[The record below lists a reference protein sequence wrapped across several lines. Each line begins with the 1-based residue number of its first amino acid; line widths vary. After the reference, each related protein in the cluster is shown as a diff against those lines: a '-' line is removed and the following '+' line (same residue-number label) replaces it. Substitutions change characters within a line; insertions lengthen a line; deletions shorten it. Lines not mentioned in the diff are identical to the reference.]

1 MEPGTCE
8 KSNESKKNDE
18 ISSGS
23 EEEENIQNKTKN
35 DDVLDQRPE
44 ISSLVDM
51 MREEKRKLSE
61 AKNWFE
67 IMRDSDDD
75 SEMR

>member
-8 KSNESKKNDE
+8 KSNESKKNE
-18 ISSGS
+18 ISRGS

-51 MREEKRKLSE
+51 MREEKNE
-61 AKNWFE
+61 N
-67 IMRDSDDD
+67 
-75 SEMR
+75 

>member
-8 KSNESKKNDE
+8 KSNERKNE

-35 DDVLDQRPE
+35 DDVLD
-44 ISSLVDM
+44 
-51 MREEKRKLSE
+51 
-61 AKNWFE
+61 
-67 IMRDSDDD
+67 
-75 SEMR
+75 

>member
-8 KSNESKKNDE
+8 KSNESKKNE
-18 ISSGS
+18 INSGS

-51 MREEKRKLSE
+51 MREGK
-61 AKNWFE
+61 
-67 IMRDSDDD
+67 
-75 SEMR
+75 

>member
-8 KSNESKKNDE
+8 KSNERKKNDE

-51 MREEKRKLSE
+51 MREEK
-61 AKNWFE
+61 
-67 IMRDSDDD
+67 
-75 SEMR
+75 

>member
-1 MEPGTCE
+1 MKE
-8 KSNESKKNDE
+8 NKNE

-51 MREEKRKLSE
+51 MREEKNE
-61 AKNWFE
+61 N
-67 IMRDSDDD
+67 
-75 SEMR
+75 

>member
-8 KSNESKKNDE
+8 KSNESKKNE

-51 MREEKRKLSE
+51 MREEKNE
-61 AKNWFE
+61 N
-67 IMRDSDDD
+67 
-75 SEMR
+75 

>member
-8 KSNESKKNDE
+8 KSNERKKNDE

-51 MREEKRKLSE
+51 MREEKNE
-61 AKNWFE
+61 N
-67 IMRDSDDD
+67 
-75 SEMR
+75 

>member
-8 KSNESKKNDE
+8 KSNESKKNE

-23 EEEENIQNKTKN
+23 AEEENIQNKTKN
-35 DDVLDQRPE
+35 DYVLDQRPE

-51 MREEKRKLSE
+51 MREEKNENYVKQKTGSRS
-61 AKNWFE
+61 
-67 IMRDSDDD
+67 
-75 SEMR
+75 